1 MQTAKWEG
9 ARLAAQGPGAAGP
22 GQQGGLVLHVPT
34 GGPGTLSSWARP
46 AGGCMLRV
54 PTGGPGTLSSWA
66 RLAVGLVLRVPI
78 LSTLSQSCP
87 AFASQQRLKLCS

>member
-22 GQQGGLVLHVPT
+22 GQQGVLVLH
-34 GGPGTLSSWARP
+34 
-46 AGGCMLRV
+46 
-54 PTGGPGTLSSWA
+54 
-66 RLAVGLVLRVPI
+66 VPI

>member
-22 GQQGGLVLHVPT
+22 GRQGGLV
-34 GGPGTLSSWARP
+34 
-46 AGGCMLRV
+46 LRV

-87 AFASQQRLKLCS
+87 AIASQQRLKLCS